1 MDDDVP
7 PSIALRSF
15 TYSGAGSGNG
25 GGGGNRASRVFQQL
39 HATSGTTAVPGTQ
52 RIQLLT
58 PPPVLS
64 SSLGSSSLQ
73 PAVVSPVSSLAWP
86 LRRNNTITTGYG
98 EPSSYISMM
107 PSQQQQ
113 RMRQMQGP
121 PPSEEEDDDDD
132 ESENTP
138 LLLPGQTQTQAP
150 RLLSKVQARVRT
162 VVGWLV
168 PLEPAQRTGVFKA
181 VLAYAL
187 AALFPFVPFL
197 REWLGDPDY
206 MAPHLVTNAT
216 IWLHAAR
223 TRSALA
229 EGGLVGVIWVC
240 VTSCV
245 VYAALYSA
253 EYLHCKYAVAPAG
266 GISSVLE
273 GGGGGDL
280 PDALPLAIQ
289 SKVVCLVVFIFG
301 YSWCLAF
308 FKANINRASVGT
320 GTAIA
325 NIVLY
330 LVMLREAPIVNYRAA
345 ATGSCPSL
353 SKWQHR
359 QQQQHRADGGD
370 GGGRMPWP
378 GEDEDS
384 LAESVGKKAEHILV
398 AVLTGM
404 AISLAVGWFVRPTAS
419 RALLRR
425 RLGSAFS
432 SFRDI
437 LPQLLAPIVGDGP
450 DGPDQLQDHLQGRR
464 QSAGK
469 LRNAGAKPAEL
480 KSAIHRHWEQLQ
492 ALRTQ
497 LAAESLDPTDRC
509 VWARR
514 AQAGAL
520 VGRLEELGL
529 RLSSMGSGLELLH
542 QAAGR
547 SGGAQRQETYMAV
560 VRGIRGPVV
569 QLSRMCDKALMAMH
583 DMVEVAYSAEAEA
596 ETEAGTETVVRK
608 IERLRLEMTHTTRE
622 FHANYSAAVRAL
634 DEEDEEIGAPAATVA
649 PAPAPAPDAPEELLF
664 AVHFFVFSLRE
675 FADELYDTLPQV
687 EAACVPAPRAR
698 LTSDAVVPGLQALAS
713 WAARHFRALWDTGAT
728 SDLETRYEFAQFA
741 DPRSLHTPRPT
752 TRFQRLAHAVWRV
765 LMWSRQLNARF
776 ATKYALLVTAL
787 SLPCFWSM
795 DVYAAFRR
803 ERLDWMV
810 ISAAAIMV
818 PTVGGSL
825 VVSVYRVLGTCA
837 GGAAAFAA
845 YEATSRA
852 PALMYALVVLFSV
865 PCFHIMLHGRYP
877 KIGQF
882 ALVTF
887 GVVLINKHVAREDRL
902 EGIGPLAVRRT
913 ASVALG
919 VVAGMLVTMYV
930 WPFEA
935 RVRVRRALSWWLLTA
950 SLLYERLWST
960 LWQRPEPG
968 SGSGSGPGSDEWDPL
983 ATAGDYLESE
993 LELQASLVEIRAL
1006 LALTANEPR
1015 LKGPYPTHTYER
1027 ITSACQRLLDAM
1039 VAARWVV
1046 LPAEETQAPLLP
1058 PSSPSQ
1064 SLSLAAVE
1072 REHRDSLVTL
1082 SMYVLASALVL
1093 KTPLPAVL
1101 PPTQSAQQ
1109 RVARAMQGVVDLHSG
1124 ESSSGS
1130 SRSDSPDPLAAG
1142 AARARYVFYY
1152 AQVML
1157 AWEVVRELDIIG
1169 GQMRALYGSY

>member
-7 PSIALRSF
+7 PSIVLRSF
-15 TYSGAGSGNG
+15 TYSGGGGNG
-25 GGGGNRASRVFQQL
+25 NSGGGNRASRVFQQL
-39 HATSGTTAVPGTQ
+39 HATSGSTAIPGTQ
-52 RIQLLT
+52 RVQLLT

-64 SSLGSSSLQ
+64 SSLGAASLLQ
-73 PAVVSPVSSLAWP
+73 PAVVSPASSLAWP
-86 LRRNNTITTGYG
+86 LRRSNTIATGYG
-98 EPSSYISMM
+98 DPASYISMV
-107 PSQQQQ
+107 PSQQ
-113 RMRQMQGP
+113 QMQGP
-121 PPSEEEDDDDD
+121 PPPQGEDDDD
-132 ESENTP
+132 ESENAP
-138 LLLPGQTQTQAP
+138 LLLPGQTQTQVP
-150 RLLSKVQARVRT
+150 RLLAKARARVRT

-168 PLEPAQRTGVFKA
+168 PLEPAQQTGVFKA

-253 EYLHCKYAVAPAG
+253 EYLHCRYAVVPAG
-266 GISSVLE
+266 GISSVPD
-273 GGGGGDL
+273 GGGEL

-353 SKWQHR
+353 SSWQQNHP
-359 QQQQHRADGGD
+359 QQHPRANVGD

-404 AISLAVGWFVRPTAS
+404 AISLAVGWFVRPTTS

-425 RLGSAFS
+425 RLGSAFG

-450 DGPDQLQDHLQGRR
+450 DGPDHPQGRR

-469 LRNAGAKPAEL
+469 LRDAGAKPAEL

-492 ALRTQ
+492 ALKTQ

-514 AQAGAL
+514 AQVGAL
-520 VGRLEELGL
+520 VERLEELGL

-547 SGGAQRQETYMAV
+547 SGGAQQEQETYMAV

-596 ETEAGTETVVRK
+596 ESETETVVRK

-634 DEEDEEIGAPAATVA
+634 DEEDGETGAPAAIA
-649 PAPAPAPDAPEELLF
+649 ADPAPAPALDAPEELLF

-675 FADELYDTLPQV
+675 FADEL
-687 EAACVPAPRAR
+687 
-698 LTSDAVVPGLQALAS
+698 
-713 WAARHFRALWDTGAT
+713 
-728 SDLETRYEFAQFA
+728 
-741 DPRSLHTPRPT
+741 
-752 TRFQRLAHAVWRV
+752 
-765 LMWSRQLNARF
+765 
-776 ATKYALLVTAL
+776 
-787 SLPCFWSM
+787 
-795 DVYAAFRR
+795 
-803 ERLDWMV
+803 
-810 ISAAAIMV
+810 
-818 PTVGGSL
+818 
-825 VVSVYRVLGTCA
+825 
-837 GGAAAFAA
+837 
-845 YEATSRA
+845 
-852 PALMYALVVLFSV
+852 
-865 PCFHIMLHGRYP
+865 
-877 KIGQF
+877 
-882 ALVTF
+882 
-887 GVVLINKHVAREDRL
+887 
-902 EGIGPLAVRRT
+902 
-913 ASVALG
+913 
-919 VVAGMLVTMYV
+919 
-930 WPFEA
+930 
-935 RVRVRRALSWWLLTA
+935 
-950 SLLYERLWST
+950 
-960 LWQRPEPG
+960 
-968 SGSGSGPGSDEWDPL
+968 
-983 ATAGDYLESE
+983 
-993 LELQASLVEIRAL
+993 
-1006 LALTANEPR
+1006 
-1015 LKGPYPTHTYER
+1015 
-1027 ITSACQRLLDAM
+1027 
-1039 VAARWVV
+1039 
-1046 LPAEETQAPLLP
+1046 
-1058 PSSPSQ
+1058 
-1064 SLSLAAVE
+1064 
-1072 REHRDSLVTL
+1072 
-1082 SMYVLASALVL
+1082 
-1093 KTPLPAVL
+1093 
-1101 PPTQSAQQ
+1101 
-1109 RVARAMQGVVDLHSG
+1109 
-1124 ESSSGS
+1124 
-1130 SRSDSPDPLAAG
+1130 
-1142 AARARYVFYY
+1142 
-1152 AQVML
+1152 
-1157 AWEVVRELDIIG
+1157 
-1169 GQMRALYGSY
+1169 